1 MRETLRRMRGCV
13 ILNRVYSNH
22 LFSIIYTFTLNLP
35 HGKQPN
41 PTLCSLSVVRPYSS
55 TTSIPIAC
63 VSATLIHTTS

>member
-1 MRETLRRMRGCV
+1 MRETLRRMSGCV

-22 LFSIIYTFTLNLP
+22 LFSSIYTFTLNLP
-35 HGKQPN
+35 HCKQPN

-55 TTSIPIAC
+55 IPIAC